1 MHNVT
6 FLRVRA
12 FGAAGRKRPATR
24 HRHRAWRTW
33 GKPPFWCL
41 IDMTD
46 QLRTPFDPSSPDW
59 DALARYVAGEGTAE
73 ERAVMARM
81 LQEQPARAALVDM
94 LASIGRGQE
103 PATPSSAEIE
113 AALASVR
120 ERASHDARALSASP
134 RRASVV
140 SLEIYRRHWRG
151 ARLVAAAGVL
161 VVVGAS
167 LVWRLG
173 ITRTPTASA
182 PTSYATA
189 AGAMD
194 SLMLPDGS
202 RVLLGPGSKL
212 ALGPGFASGGREM
225 TLTGEARFTV
235 VHDASHP
242 FVIHTPAATVRDIG
256 TVFSVHSDAA
266 EGARVVV
273 TEGTVDVRETSGASH
288 QTLGAGD
295 VAVVAISGGIR
306 VQRAAAG
313 ADDLAWTQGRLVF
326 RDASVAQVT
335 ADLRR
340 WYGVEVKVDSALAQ
354 RPVTANF
361 DRGLSAGDVTRIVAA
376 TIGGA
381 VRDESGVLHI
391 VSVPAGLP
399 AK

>member
-1 MHNVT
+1 
-6 FLRVRA
+6 
-12 FGAAGRKRPATR
+12 
-24 HRHRAWRTW
+24 
-33 GKPPFWCL
+33 
-41 IDMTD
+41 
-46 QLRTPFDPSSPDW
+46 
-59 DALARYVAGEGTAE
+59 
-73 ERAVMARM
+73 MARM
-81 LQEQPARAALVDM
+81 LQEQPARAALVDL
-94 LASIGRGQE
+94 LASIGRGPE
-103 PATPSSAEIE
+103 PVTPSSAEIE

-120 ERASHDARALSASP
+120 DRASHDARAVSASP
-134 RRASVV
+134 RRASIV
-140 SLEIYRRHWRG
+140 SLDTYRSQWRG

-167 LVWRLG
+167 LVWRLA
-173 ITRTPTASA
+173 ITRAPSASA
-182 PTSYATA
+182 PRSYATA

-212 ALGPGFASGGREM
+212 ALAPGFGSGAREM

-235 VHDASHP
+235 VHDVARP

-273 TEGTVDVRETSGASH
+273 TEGAVDVQEISGASH

-295 VAVVAISGGIR
+295 VAVVASSGGIR

-340 WYGVEVKVDSALAQ
+340 WYGVDVKVDSALAL

-391 VSVPAGLP
+391 VSVPASLP

>member
-1 MHNVT
+1 
-6 FLRVRA
+6 
-12 FGAAGRKRPATR
+12 
-24 HRHRAWRTW
+24 
-33 GKPPFWCL
+33 
-41 IDMTD
+41 
-46 QLRTPFDPSSPDW
+46 
-59 DALARYVAGEGTAE
+59 
-73 ERAVMARM
+73 MARM
-81 LQEQPARAALVDM
+81 LQEQPARAALVDL

-103 PATPSSAEIE
+103 PVTPSSAEIE

-120 ERASHDARALSASP
+120 DRASHDARAVSASP
-134 RRASVV
+134 RRASIV
-140 SLEIYRRHWRG
+140 SLDTYRSQWRG

-167 LVWRLG
+167 LVWRLA
-173 ITRTPTASA
+173 ITRAPSASA
-182 PTSYATA
+182 PRSYATA

-212 ALGPGFASGGREM
+212 ALAPGFGSGAREM

-235 VHDASHP
+235 VHDVARP

-273 TEGTVDVRETSGASH
+273 TEGAVDVQEISGASH

-295 VAVVAISGGIR
+295 VAVVASSGGIR

-340 WYGVEVKVDSALAQ
+340 WYGVDVKVDSALAL

-391 VSVPAGLP
+391 VSVPASLP

>member
-1 MHNVT
+1 
-6 FLRVRA
+6 
-12 FGAAGRKRPATR
+12 
-24 HRHRAWRTW
+24 
-33 GKPPFWCL
+33 
-41 IDMTD
+41 
-46 QLRTPFDPSSPDW
+46 
-59 DALARYVAGEGTAE
+59 
-73 ERAVMARM
+73 
-81 LQEQPARAALVDM
+81 
-94 LASIGRGQE
+94 
-103 PATPSSAEIE
+103 
-113 AALASVR
+113 
-120 ERASHDARALSASP
+120 
-134 RRASVV
+134 
-140 SLEIYRRHWRG
+140 
-151 ARLVAAAGVL
+151 
-161 VVVGAS
+161 
-167 LVWRLG
+167 
-173 ITRTPTASA
+173 
-182 PTSYATA
+182 
-189 AGAMD
+189 
-194 SLMLPDGS
+194 MLPDGS

-212 ALGPGFASGGREM
+212 ALAPGFGSGAREM

-235 VHDASHP
+235 VHDVARP

-273 TEGTVDVRETSGASH
+273 TEGAVDVQEISGASH

-295 VAVVAISGGIR
+295 VAVVASSGGIR

-340 WYGVEVKVDSALAQ
+340 WYGVDVKVDSALAL

-391 VSVPAGLP
+391 VSVPASLP